1 MRHVPILVALAITG
15 ALPIVASAQDEEQIG
30 EVVVT
35 GTRKAGVSP
44 TETLSPVDEIN
55 GSLISNQAAFD
66 LTDSLTKV
74 VSSLSTQRFPIADGT
89 AFVRP
94 VSLRNLSPD
103 HTLVLVNGSREHRSA
118 LVNLQFAP
126 LGTVNQGSQGVDW
139 SIFPST
145 AIERVEVLR
154 DGASAQYG
162 SDAIAG
168 VVNVILKDAN
178 SGGSLSGQY
187 GEYSESDGARYT
199 ISGNIGLPLTTDGF
213 LNLSAEYSE
222 ADETSRG
229 HARPDALA
237 VGGFVGIDQ
246 VPEEGLGQRWGDP
259 NVEVF
264 KVLVNAG
271 IPFGNGMEFY
281 GHANYMDNSTLS
293 DFFYRGPVIGP
304 PNAPQPASVS
314 ARTTLMIDSINNV
327 TNAMGAD
334 GFADPAPA
342 ALVTSI
348 TGQGL
353 DPNDYLTADAT
364 SPSGFSLLNPI
375 HTLFP
380 GGYNPD
386 FGADITDMGVAL
398 GLRGELSDTLTWD
411 VHGRYAENEVD
422 YDLSVS
428 INPSLGRLSPTSFK
442 PGKLTQEESGI
453 NLDLVKTFTNSPLNL
468 AFGAELRNET
478 YKLTQGD
485 PASVVAGPTAAIF
498 GVGSDGFQGFPADSA
513 GSFESDSYAAY
524 VDLETDLTDRLSAA
538 VAFRYEDY
546 DEYGDT
552 FDWKVSGRFEIT
564 DTFAVRATAN
574 TGFRAPTPG
583 QVNTLNVTT
592 SANQAG
598 QLIPFGTYPTNH
610 PYAAALGA
618 QPLVPE
624 ESESYTAGLVWT
636 PTSNMSVTADYYH
649 IQIDDRIAI
658 LNNSIGPTQVAQLI
672 AAGIPAAEANLL
684 NGSSVNFFVNGFD
697 STVDGIDLAFTGN
710 YQLGGGD
717 LLVDLRHNY
726 NQQEI
731 ENVVPN
737 TINASRVYDLENQV
751 PDNRTVLTFDYSA
764 PNGFSGLVRLNYYGD
779 WSTTAGLFS
788 PGDASDK
795 YDYDAEILVDL
806 EARYTFAER
815 FTFTVG
821 GENVFDTFPGD
832 EQDPTADF
840 LGATYALTSPFG
852 FNGAFYYARLTVGF

>member
-1 MRHVPILVALAITG
+1 MIDTAAAGAIDCDG
-15 ALPIVASAQDEEQIG
+15 DGQ
-30 EVVVT
+30 
-35 GTRKAGVSP
+35 
-44 TETLSPVDEIN
+44 VDDPN
-55 GSLISNQAAFD
+55 
-66 LTDSLTKV
+66 
-74 VSSLSTQRFPIADGT
+74 
-89 AFVRP
+89 
-94 VSLRNLSPD
+94 
-103 HTLVLVNGSREHRSA
+103 
-118 LVNLQFAP
+118 
-126 LGTVNQGSQGVDW
+126 
-139 SIFPST
+139 
-145 AIERVEVLR
+145 
-154 DGASAQYG
+154 
-162 SDAIAG
+162 
-168 VVNVILKDAN
+168 
-178 SGGSLSGQY
+178 
-187 GEYSESDGARYT
+187 
-199 ISGNIGLPLTTDGF
+199 GLP
-213 LNLSAEYSE
+213 
-222 ADETSRG
+222 
-229 HARPDALA
+229 
-237 VGGFVGIDQ
+237 
-246 VPEEGLGQRWGDP
+246 
-259 NVEVF
+259 
-264 KVLVNAG
+264 
-271 IPFGNGMEFY
+271 
-281 GHANYMDNSTLS
+281 
-293 DFFYRGPVIGP
+293 
-304 PNAPQPASVS
+304 
-314 ARTTLMIDSINNV
+314 
-327 TNAMGAD
+327 
-334 GFADPAPA
+334 DPAPQS
-342 ALVTSI
+342 LVDDI
-348 TGQGL
+348 NAQGL
-353 DPNDYLTADAT
+353 NPEDYLTADPT

-453 NLDLVKTFTNSPLNL
+453 NLDLVKTFANSPLNL

-485 PASVVAGPTAAIF
+485 EASVVAGPTAAIF
-498 GVGSDGFQGFPADSA
+498 GVGSDGFQGFPAASS

-524 VDLETDLTDRLSAA
+524 VDVETDLTDRLSAA

-564 DTFAVRATAN
+564 DAFAIRATAN

-610 PYAAALGA
+610 PFAAALGA
-618 QPLVPE
+618 VPLVPE

-658 LNNSIGPTQVAQLI
+658 LNNSIGPAQVAQLI
-672 AAGIPAAEANLL
+672 AAGIPPAEANLL

-710 YQLGGGD
+710 YQLGAGD
-717 LLVDLRHNY
+717 LLVDLRYNY

-731 ENVVPN
+731 ENVKPN
-737 TINASRVYDLENQV
+737 TINLSRVYDLENQV

-815 FTFTVG
+815 YTFTVG

-832 EQDPTADF
+832 EQDPTAAF
-840 LGATYALTSPFG
+840 LGARYALTSPFG
-852 FNGAFYYARLTVGF
+852 FNGAFYYARLMASF

>member
-1 MRHVPILVALAITG
+1 LVALAITS
-15 ALPIVASAQDEEQIG
+15 ALPMVASAQDEEQIG

-168 VVNVILKDAN
+168 VVNVILKSDN

-187 GEYSESDGARYT
+187 GEYSESDGQRYT
-199 ISGNIGLPLTTDGF
+199 IAGNIGLPLTTDGF

-229 HARPDALA
+229 NARPDALA
-237 VGGFVGIDQ
+237 VGSFVGIGQ

-304 PNAPQPASVS
+304 PNAPQASGVT

-327 TNAMGAD
+327 TSAATPD
-334 GFADPAPA
+334 GLADPASA
-342 ALVTSI
+342 ALVSSI

-353 DPNDYLTADAT
+353 NPADYLTADAT
-364 SPSGFSLLNPI
+364 SPSGWSLLNPI

-386 FGADITDMGVAL
+386 FGADITDFGLAL
-398 GLRGELSDTLTWD
+398 GLRGDLTDTLTWD

-422 YDLSVS
+422 YNLSVS

-453 NLDLVKTFTNSPLNL
+453 NLDLVKTFANSPLNL

-498 GVGSDGFQGFPADSA
+498 GVGSDGFQGFPAESS

-524 VDLETDLTDRLSAA
+524 VDVETDLTDRLSAA

-610 PYAAALGA
+610 PFAAALGA
-618 QPLVPE
+618 VSLVPE

-672 AAGIPAAEANLL
+672 AAGIPPAQANLL

-731 ENVVPN
+731 ENVKPN

-764 PNGFSGLVRLNYYGD
+764 PNGFSGLVRLNYYGE

-795 YDYDAEILVDL
+795 YDYDAEMLVDL

-815 FTFTVG
+815 YTFTVG

-832 EQDPTADF
+832 EQDPTAAF
-840 LGATYALTSPFG
+840 LGARYALTSPFG
-852 FNGAFYYARLTVGF
+852 FNGAFYYARLNVSF